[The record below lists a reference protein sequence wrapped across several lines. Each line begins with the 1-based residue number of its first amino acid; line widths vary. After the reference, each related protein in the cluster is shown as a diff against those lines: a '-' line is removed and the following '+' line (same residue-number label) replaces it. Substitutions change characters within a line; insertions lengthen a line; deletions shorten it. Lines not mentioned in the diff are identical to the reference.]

1 MRLSLSV
8 LMFIKPKKAGVR
20 QWQMLTGAGEK
31 IPDDTV
37 SHGFAVI
44 AMMFIRFF
52 GPAARMDHWC
62 KARVKHDRNFCC

>member
-1 MRLSLSV
+1 
-8 LMFIKPKKAGVR
+8 
-20 QWQMLTGAGEK
+20 
-31 IPDDTV
+31 
-37 SHGFAVI
+37 VI

>member
-1 MRLSLSV
+1 
-8 LMFIKPKKAGVR
+8 MFIKTKKAGDR
-20 QWQMLTGAGEK
+20 MGQFRRIAGEK

>member
-1 MRLSLSV
+1 MASLV
-8 LMFIKPKKAGVR
+8 LMFIKTKKAGDR
-20 QWQMLTGAGEK
+20 MGQSRRIAGEK

-37 SHGFAVI
+37 LQLYAVI

-62 KARVKHDRNFCC
+62 KARVKHDRNCCC